1 MGMFTQ
7 NYYNIIQY
15 NINSIFCSYN
25 SSYQNEYTVIKKP
38 DPIIFTRFFDNQT
51 YSATYLASSYSNPS
65 SSSGYQTINYC
76 SVPFYSSIFVYGKIT
91 PTKSSTYG
99 MVGLIGIIFITTDF
113 EETLDTQYFGSSY
126 ISYKAISEEIYCENT
141 HTSVKINYSRNDD
154 TPLYGLCFL
163 SGGYADYTY
172 CIYIHKFTEPITDN
186 SFTIQ
191 LTYSI
196 KNGEINVS

>member
-38 DPIIFTRFFDNQT
+38 DPFIFTRFIDNQT
-51 YSATYLASSYSNPS
+51 YSATFVESSYLNPS
-65 SSSGYQTINYC
+65 GSSYQVSKPYF
-76 SVPFYSSIFVYGKIT
+76 VPFYSSIFMYGKIT
-91 PTKSSTYG
+91 PSTSTTDG
-99 MVGLIGIIFITTDF
+99 MVGLISVIFITADF

-126 ISYKAISEEIYCENT
+126 QSYKAVSGEVYCKNT
-141 HTSVKINYSRNDD
+141 HTSVKINYTRNDD

-163 SGGYADYTY
+163 SGGYDGYTY
-172 CIYIHKFTEPITDN
+172 CIYIHKFTEPITDY